1 MGHRTDECGS
11 PTGPLGIAGIAFLQP
26 SLDEYT
32 PNRHFGSCKSRMVRP
47 GIAPGAGVGRAQ
59 GCRGKDRGPI
69 ARALGQDGLNGG
81 GRLGCGISFPMQS
94 VNCRSETGGLGRLM
108 TGFERVTPRRLRMP
122 CPLPLVEG
130 KCSKRHYVN
139 SCAGRRRFC
148 CRWRRTRRYRRRTV
162 RR

>member
-1 MGHRTDECGS
+1 MQSVNCRSE
-11 PTGPLGIAGIAFLQP
+11 TGGLGRLMAGF
-26 SLDEYT
+26 DWVT
-32 PNRHFGSCKSRMVRP
+32 PRKSHMVRP

-81 GRLGCGISFPMQS
+81 GPLGCGISFPMQS

-108 TGFERVTPRRLRMP
+108 AGFDWVTPRRLRMP

-130 KCSKRHYVN
+130 KM
-139 SCAGRRRFC
+139 
-148 CRWRRTRRYRRRTV
+148 
-162 RR
+162 